1 MFDLADIPGR
11 KELSLSNPPVYGDP
25 AFLPPLFLLAIPKAL
40 PESSF
45 PLSNWIGAY

>member
-1 MFDLADIPGR
+1 
-11 KELSLSNPPVYGDP
+11 LSNPPVYGGP
-25 AFLPPLFLLAIPKAL
+25 GLPPASLVLSHPKAL